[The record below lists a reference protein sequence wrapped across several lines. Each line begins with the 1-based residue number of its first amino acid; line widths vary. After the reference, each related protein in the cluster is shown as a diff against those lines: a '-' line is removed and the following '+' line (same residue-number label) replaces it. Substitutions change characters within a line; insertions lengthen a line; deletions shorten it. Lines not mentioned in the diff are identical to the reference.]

1 MHLARPARPTH
12 STAPAQ
18 RLSLGLTR
26 FATALMLPLALLA
39 APAEAKPK
47 LPACQ
52 IVYDAGSSGTRLYV
66 YEQQGK
72 SWAEHVGPKVS
83 ALADPVREFRG
94 RHWSDHEAVSAEVIQ
109 ALSDL
114 RHDGPTD
121 DKGEPAWKAFDW
133 SAQCRITSARV
144 LATAGMRLAEQQQ
157 RERSQTLWND
167 LRQRLQAA
175 LTQQLGYRVPVEA
188 RTLTGYEEGLYA
200 WLAVRQATGREDFG
214 IAEMGGASS
223 QVTFPCPRCTGSDDA
238 VRRVRIGKRM
248 ERIYSYSFL
257 GLGQDEAPV
266 VLGVAPSC
274 AYGVG
279 ASQAGWQPSDCSR
292 TLALS
297 ENHSAATA
305 PGALRDPFNYTLP
318 ARAGQP
324 RGTARK
330 IPTERAEV
338 KGWFLTGAFT
348 YFDEKSVDR
357 TCRQRGKHAGDD
369 SVACFRPV
377 YQQTYLDALGI
388 PFSSPRQDA
397 SWTMGAVLCAAD
409 RCLQAEA
416 RKPLLCRWS
425 DRGCL

>member
-1 MHLARPARPTH
+1 MPLARPDRTALSQHLIRL
-12 STAPAQ
+12 APA
-18 RLSLGLTR
+18 LL
-26 FATALMLPLALLA
+26 LALSGLST
-39 APAEAKPK
+39 PVEARPK
-47 LPACQ
+47 LPDCQ

-66 YEQQGK
+66 YEQQGS
-72 SWAEHVGPKVS
+72 SWKEHVGPKVS

-94 RHWSDHEAVSAEVIQ
+94 RHWSDRDVVNAEVIQ
-109 ALSDL
+109 ALDQM
-114 RHDGPTD
+114 RQDGPVD
-121 DKGEPAWKAFDW
+121 DKGQPAWTAFDW
-133 SAQCRITSARV
+133 RDACRITSARV

-157 RERSQTLWND
+157 RERSQALWSD
-167 LRQRLQAA
+167 LSQRLQQA

-188 RTLTGYEEGLYA
+188 RTLTGFEEGLYA

-223 QVTFPCPRCTGSDDA
+223 QVTFPCPRCSGGDDA

-248 ERIYSYSFL
+248 QRMYSYSFL
-257 GLGQDEAPV
+257 GLGQDEAPQ
-266 VLGVAPSC
+266 VLGVAPAC

-279 ASQAGWQPSDCSR
+279 ASQAGWQPQDCAR

-297 ENHSAATA
+297 DSATPKA
-305 PGALRDPFNYTLP
+305 GALRDPFNFSLP

-324 RGTARK
+324 RGTARR
-330 IPTERAEV
+330 IPTERADV
-338 KGWFLTGAFT
+338 KGWYLTGAFT
-348 YFDEKSVDR
+348 YFDDKSVDR

-397 SWTMGAVLCAAD
+397 SWTMGAVLCAAN
-409 RCLQAEA
+409 RCLQAEV
-416 RKPLLCRWS
+416 RKPLTCRWS